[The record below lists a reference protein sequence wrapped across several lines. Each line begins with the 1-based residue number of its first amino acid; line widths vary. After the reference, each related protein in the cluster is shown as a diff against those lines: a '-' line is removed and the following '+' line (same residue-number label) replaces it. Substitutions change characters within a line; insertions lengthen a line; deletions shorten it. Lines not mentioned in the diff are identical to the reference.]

1 MNRTNTVYQYDLLER
16 AENPFEKLY
25 KVYSD
30 GSNYIARRIVR
41 NSRPKVLRHIKT
53 DVDCLFDFL
62 FDEVSKTYFAENK
75 KDLEFTLLKDEI
87 YRAFTE
93 DYLLDFPFLRQ
104 YIAENVERRMRNI
117 WQREKRFR
125 RKAYLNEWNYF
136 VTFTFDGKKHTAESF
151 EKKLRKCLSNLH
163 TRRGWRFMGVTEH
176 GEENGRLHFHFL
188 VYVPNGQMVGKL
200 KKRKDYSKK
209 RGCVQE
215 TVFNTFFERQF
226 GRNDFSEV
234 KKMQFKNGDA
244 VAYLLKY
251 LRKGGERII
260 YSRGIPTEITKVL
273 DEEFDICC
281 EFEGC
286 MNVRYILFDNV
297 IDYERDI
304 VPFQSPSYGYM
315 RSCA

>member
-1 MNRTNTVYQYDLLER
+1 
-16 AENPFEKLY
+16 
-25 KVYSD
+25 
-30 GSNYIARRIVR
+30 
-41 NSRPKVLRHIKT
+41 
-53 DVDCLFDFL
+53 
-62 FDEVSKTYFAENK
+62 
-75 KDLEFTLLKDEI
+75 
-87 YRAFTE
+87 
-93 DYLLDFPFLRQ
+93 
-104 YIAENVERRMRNI
+104 
-117 WQREKRFR
+117 
-125 RKAYLNEWNYF
+125 
-136 VTFTFDGKKHTAESF
+136 
-151 EKKLRKCLSNLH
+151 
-163 TRRGWRFMGVTEH
+163 MGVTEH

-188 VYVPNGQMVGKL
+188 VYVPDGQMVGKL

-215 TVFNTFFERQF
+215 TVFNTFFEQQF

-260 YSRGIPTEITKVL
+260 YSRGIPTEITKIL

-286 MNVRYILFDNV
+286 MHVRYILFDNV